1 MKDRISKL
9 ILRVRLIISLIRVTG
24 NPDKTELIFDI
35 GDRLYSLG
43 SYDEVKHRLESDP
56 ESRRV
61 INERKLL
68 GKIDLDRLLTCPTG
82 SLGHTYAIHMK
93 SLGLDP
99 DFFRTREIEGDV
111 AFAVMRMRQTHDL
124 WHVVTGFK
132 TDVADEIGLQAFTLS
147 YLAFPL
153 PAILIGGALL
163 RAAIKNAMIGS
174 LANSIARGMTLGSQV
189 NGLFAYDWE
198 ANWAKPLGEVRR
210 ELNLH
215 SLTN

>member
-9 ILRVRLIISLIRVTG
+9 ILRARLIFSLIRVTG

-35 GDRLYSLG
+35 ADRLYSLG
-43 SYDEVKHRLESDP
+43 SFDEVKRRLESNP
-56 ESRRV
+56 ESMRL

-68 GKIDLDRLLTCPTG
+68 GKIDLDRLLNCPTG
-82 SLGHTYAIHMK
+82 SLGHTYATHMK

-99 DFFRTREIEGDV
+99 EFFRTREIDNDV

-124 WHVVTGFK
+124 WHIVTGFK

-153 PAILIGGALL
+153 AAILIGGALL
-163 RAAIKNAMIGS
+163 RAAIKNVMIGS
-174 LANSIARGMTLGSQV
+174 LANSIAKGMTLGSQV

-198 ANWAKPLGEVRR
+198 ANWSKPLDDVRR
-210 ELNLH
+210 ELNLA
-215 SLTN
+215 